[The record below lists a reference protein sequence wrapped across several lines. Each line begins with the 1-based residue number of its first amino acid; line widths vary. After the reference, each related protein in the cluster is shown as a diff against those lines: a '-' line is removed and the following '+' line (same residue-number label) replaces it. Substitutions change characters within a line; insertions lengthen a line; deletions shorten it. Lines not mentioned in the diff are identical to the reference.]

1 LKIEHA
7 LADNIADV
15 EKNQNF
21 GFNCLHYSVS
31 EASGSL
37 SIMVINKL
45 KTACKV
51 RVRTIDAEAKAKTAT
66 HAGDYVALDDI
77 LSFNAGESS
86 KNIKITIVDDDNWE
100 PDKDFFIQLINPDT
114 DEHLQGMDT
123 RTKITIIDDDKP
135 GHIYFQETKAISA
148 LASDEFAEI
157 VIDRRNGSD
166 GVVTVDFKT
175 IELDESDHTASYN
188 KDFMKVEKTCT
199 FEAGQAQYTV
209 KVPIVQHEGDE
220 PRNESFAV

>member
-1 LKIEHA
+1 MKIEHA
-7 LADNIADV
+7 LADNIAEG
-15 EKNQNF
+15 EKNQSF

-66 HAGDYVALDDI
+66 HLGDYVALDDI
-77 LSFNAGESS
+77 LSFNVGESS
-86 KNIKITIVDDDNWE
+86 KNIKIQIVDDDNWE

-123 RTKITIIDDDKP
+123 RTKVTIIDDDKP
-135 GHIYFQETKAISA
+135 GHIYFLETKAISA
-148 LASDEFAEI
+148 LASDENAEI
-157 VIDRRNGSD
+157 IIDRRNGSD
-166 GVVTVDFKT
+166 GIVTVDFKT

-188 KDFMKVEKTCT
+188 KDFMKVEETVT
-199 FEAGQAQYTV
+199 F
-209 KVPIVQHEGDE
+209 
-220 PRNESFAV
+220 